1 MSHRAIPSSAR
12 RVLRPTG
19 QEPSSLHRPFAV
31 SPTRRLASSAP
42 LTISKKN
49 RMNPEGMA
57 TPRLI
62 HVVNL
67 WSLRDY
73 PSAARPW
80 SLEEQ
85 LDAVKAAGFDG
96 FTTQLGPQHAKEA
109 EKRDLLVVGYFA
121 SSEETQFGDLL
132 TSQKDAGA
140 HHINVHLSDHD
151 TLPDDALDLPLSC
164 MHQPHTT
171 RDIALTL
178 SGSTT

>member
-1 MSHRAIPSSAR
+1 
-12 RVLRPTG
+12 
-19 QEPSSLHRPFAV
+19 
-31 SPTRRLASSAP
+31 
-42 LTISKKN
+42 
-49 RMNPEGMA
+49 MNAEEMA

-121 SSEETQFGDLL
+121 SGEETQFGDLL
-132 TSQKDAGA
+132 KSQKDAGA
-140 HHINVHLSDHD
+140 RHINVQLADHD
-151 TLPDDALDLPLSC
+151 TLPDEALRLTLRLMDEAERIGEIEPAVEVHTENLAQGPHATYAFAYAYLQKTRQLLPLTS
-164 MHQPHTT
+164 Q
-171 RDIALTL
+171 
-178 SGSTT
+178 